1 LNLFVCF
8 YPFINRYFCFIK
20 TSNVKNISILSTTK
34 SPGSSSV
41 NPNFFSRENLKFS
54 IHNLRYLPRWIIV
67 MMDFSVLVLS
77 FFFTILIF
85 KGTGLDYIITPHSF
99 RFIGALFG
107 VNIFFFW
114 LFRTYSGIIRHSSY
128 IDAVKLLFSQMAVLV
143 LFLFFNFAYEL
154 LHGEKAFLNTAF
166 FINIV
171 LSFCGLF
178 LYRVIIKQTFEI
190 YFSEQGTNK
199 LIRTIIYGTDA
210 NAISVANALKFE
222 TPSRFKI
229 VGFVDKNNQN
239 ATKRMLDLPI
249 LIKKKKLPP
258 LMRSVNAQA
267 VIIADKSL
275 SKEEQLIIVD
285 QCLEFNYNVF
295 TVPLI
300 SDWENQKEISQ
311 KVKNIQIEDLL
322 ERKPIV
328 LDNKSISKQLKD
340 KTVLITGAAGSIGS
354 EIVRQVL
361 GFSPKVVVIL
371 DQAETPLHHMY
382 LEMNSLDSNSKM
394 HTVIADVRNKEA
406 MNSVFKKYEPQVVF
420 HAAAY
425 KHVPLMEENPS
436 QAILTNIEGTKILA
450 DLSCFYKVKKFVM
463 VSTDKAVNPSNVMG
477 ASKRIA
483 EKYVQSLQ
491 LKNNDNGEK
500 NATKFITTRF
510 GNVLGSNGSVVPLF
524 TKQIANGGPITIT
537 HPDIIRYFMT
547 IPEACQLV
555 LEAGAMGNGGE
566 IYIFDM
572 GKPVKIIDLARK
584 MIKLAGFIPEKDIK
598 IQIVGLRPGE
608 KLYEELLND
617 TSKTLPTYHEKI
629 MISEE
634 ILDDFEVLST
644 DVEELINIANH
655 FDNDEIVL
663 KMKQIVPEFKS
674 MNSAFELL
682 DR

>member
-1 LNLFVCF
+1 MSDT
-8 YPFINRYFCFIK
+8 K
-20 TSNVKNISILSTTK
+20 TS
-34 SPGSSSV
+34 GSSSIK
-41 NPNFFSRENLKFS
+41 PTFFSRENLKFS
-54 IHNLRYLPRWIIV
+54 IHNLSYLPRWVIV
-67 MMDFSVLVLS
+67 LMDFSVLIMAFL
-77 FFFTILIF
+77 FTILIF
-85 KGTGLDYIITPHSF
+85 RGTGLDYVITPYTA
-99 RFIGALFG
+99 RFVGAFFG
-107 VNIFFFW
+107 TNLFFFW
-114 LFRTYSGIIRHSSY
+114 LFRTYSGIVRHSSY
-128 IDAVKLLFSQMAVLV
+128 IDAVKLLFSQMAVLI
-143 LFLFFNFAYEL
+143 LFLFFNFSYEL
-154 LHGEKAFLNTAF
+154 LYGEKAFLNTAF

-178 LYRVIIKQTFEI
+178 LYRVIIKQTFET
-190 YFSEQGTNK
+190 YFSEIGKEK
-199 LIRTIIYGTDA
+199 LIRAIIYGTDA

-249 LIKKKKLPP
+249 LIKKKKMPP

-267 VIIADKSL
+267 IIIADKSM
-275 SKEEQLIIVD
+275 SKEEQITIVD
-285 QCLEFNYNVF
+285 QCLEFNYSVF

-300 SDWENQKEISQ
+300 SDWQNQKEISQ
-311 KVKNIQIEDLL
+311 KVKSIQIEDLL

-328 LDNKSISKQLKD
+328 LDNKSITKQLKD

-361 GFSPKVVVIL
+361 SFNPKTIIIL
-371 DQAETPLHHMY
+371 DQAETPLHHLC
-382 LEMNSLDSNSKM
+382 LEMRSLGSNSKI
-394 HTVIADVRNKEA
+394 HNVIADVRNKEA
-406 MNSVFKKYEPQVVF
+406 MDRVFRTHLPQVVF

-436 QAILTNIEGTKILA
+436 QAILTNIEGTKNLA
-450 DLSCFYKVKKFVM
+450 DLSCLYRVRKFVM

-491 LKNNDNGEK
+491 LKNHTDTEK
-500 NATKFITTRF
+500 NSTKFITTRF

-524 TKQIANGGPITIT
+524 TKQIAEGGPITIT
-537 HPDIIRYFMT
+537 HPEIIRYFMT

-584 MIKLAGFIPEKDIK
+584 MIKLAGFIPDKEIM
-598 IQIVGLRPGE
+598 IEIVGLRPGE

-617 TSKTLPTYHEKI
+617 TSKTLATHHEKI
-629 MISEE
+629 MIAQEMYEE
-634 ILDDFEVLST
+634 FETLNS
-644 DVEELINIANH
+644 DIEELIEKANY
-655 FDNDEIVL
+655 FGNEEIVMQ
-663 KMKQIVPEFKS
+663 MKKIVPEFKS
-674 MNSAFELL
+674 MNSTFELL
-682 DR
+682 DK

>member
-1 LNLFVCF
+1 MNNDS
-8 YPFINRYFCFIK
+8 FI
-20 TSNVKNISILSTTK
+20 S
-34 SPGSSSV
+34 G
-41 NPNFFSRENLKFS
+41 FFSRANLKLS
-54 IHNLRYLPRWIIV
+54 IHNLSYLPRWIIV
-67 MMDFSVLVLS
+67 MIDFSVLIVS
-77 FFFTILIF
+77 FFFTLLIF
-85 KGTGLDYIITPHSF
+85 RGTGLKYILTTHDVLFICSF
-99 RFIGALFG
+99 FG

-128 IDAVKLLFSQMAVLV
+128 IDAVKLLFSQMSVLIV
-143 LFLFFNFAYEL
+143 FLFFNFSYEL
-154 LHGEKAFLNTAF
+154 LYDERAFLTTAL
-166 FINIV
+166 FINVV

-178 LYRVIIKQTFEI
+178 LYRVIVKQTFEL
-190 YFSEQGTNK
+190 YFSEKSPTK
-199 LIRTIIYGTDA
+199 LIRAIIYGTDA

-222 TPSRFKI
+222 TPTRFKI
-229 VGFVDKNNQN
+229 VGFVDRNNQN
-239 ATKRMLDLPI
+239 ASKRMLDLPI
-249 LIKKKKLPP
+249 LVQKKKLPS
-258 LMRSVNAQA
+258 LMRSVGAEA

-275 SKEEQLIIVD
+275 GKEEQLIIVD
-285 QCLEFNYNVF
+285 QCLEFNYRVY

-340 KTVLITGAAGSIGS
+340 KTVLISGAAGSIGS

-361 GFSPKVVVIL
+361 SFNPKKVIIL
-371 DQAETPLHHMY
+371 DQAETPLHHLS
-382 LEMNSLDSNSKM
+382 LELQKNHYTSKI
-394 HTVIADVRNKEA
+394 HNVIADVRNYEA
-406 MNSVFKKYEPQVVF
+406 MSKVFKLYKPQVVF

-436 QAILTNIEGTKILA
+436 QAILTNIEGTKNLA
-450 DLSCFYKVKKFVM
+450 DLACEHNVIKFVM

-491 LKNNDNGEK
+491 IKNSKENNEK
-500 NATKFITTRF
+500 ATKFITTRF

-524 TKQIANGGPITIT
+524 TKQIANGGPVTIT

-572 GKPVKIIDLARK
+572 GKPVKIIDLAKK
-584 MIKLAGFIPEKDIK
+584 MIKLAGFIPDKDIK
-598 IQIVGLRPGE
+598 IEIVGLRPGE

-617 TSKTLPTYHEKI
+617 TSKTIPTHHEKI
-629 MISEE
+629 MIAEE
-634 ILDDFEVLST
+634 IQDEFENLHS
-644 DVEELINIANH
+644 EINELIGIAN
-655 FDNDEIVL
+655 FFNNDDIVA
-663 KMKQIVPEFKS
+663 KMKTIVPEFIS
-674 MNSAFELL
+674 MNSTFEIL
-682 DR
+682 DK

>member
-1 LNLFVCF
+1 MST
-8 YPFINRYFCFIK
+8 IK
-20 TSNVKNISILSTTK
+20 NKGL
-34 SPGSSSV
+34 SSS
-41 NPNFFSRENLKFS
+41 PNFFSRENLKFN
-54 IHNLRYLPRWIIV
+54 IHNLSYLPRWIII
-67 MMDFSVLVLS
+67 MIDFSVLVLA

-85 KGTGLDYIITPHSF
+85 KGTGLDYIITPQKYL
-99 RFIGALFG
+99 FISCFFG
-107 VNIFFFW
+107 INIFFFW

-143 LFLFFNFAYEL
+143 LFLFLNFGYEL
-154 LHGEKAFLNTAF
+154 FYGQKAFLNTAF

-178 LYRVIIKQTFEI
+178 LYRVIIKRTFEI
-190 YFSEQGTNK
+190 YFSERGSNK

-210 NAISVANALKFE
+210 NAISVAKALKVE

-249 LIKKKKLPP
+249 LVKKKKLPP

-275 SKEEQLIIVD
+275 SKEERLVIVD
-285 QCLEFNYNVF
+285 QCLEFNYTVY

-311 KVKNIQIEDLL
+311 KVKSIQIEDLL

-361 GFSPKVVVIL
+361 GFSPKVVIIL
-371 DQAETPLHHMY
+371 DQAETPLHHMC
-382 LEMNSLDSNSKM
+382 LEMSGLDSNSKM

-406 MNSVFKKYEPQVVF
+406 MNSVFKKYAPQVVF

-436 QAILTNIEGTKILA
+436 QAILTNVEGTKILA

-491 LKNNDNGEK
+491 LKSKDNGEK

-598 IQIVGLRPGE
+598 IEIVGLRPGE

-629 MISEE
+629 MIAEE
-634 ILDDFEVLST
+634 ILDDFEILNT
-644 DVEELINIANH
+644 DVEELISIANR

-663 KMKQIVPEFKS
+663 KMKRIVPEFKS
-674 MNSAFELL
+674 MNSTFELL
-682 DR
+682 DK

>member
-1 LNLFVCF
+1 M
-8 YPFINRYFCFIK
+8 
-20 TSNVKNISILSTTK
+20 KNKGL
-34 SPGSSSV
+34 SSS
-41 NPNFFSRENLKFS
+41 PNFFSRENLKFN
-54 IHNLRYLPRWIIV
+54 IHNLSYLPRWIII
-67 MMDFSVLVLS
+67 MIDFSVLVLA

-85 KGTGLDYIITPHSF
+85 KGTGLDYIITPQ
-99 RFIGALFG
+99 RYLFISCFFG
-107 VNIFFFW
+107 INIFFFW

-143 LFLFFNFAYEL
+143 LFLFLNFGYEL
-154 LHGEKAFLNTAF
+154 FYGQKAFLNTAF

-178 LYRVIIKQTFEI
+178 LYRVIIKRTFEI
-190 YFSEQGTNK
+190 YFSERGSNK

-210 NAISVANALKFE
+210 NAISVAKALKVE

-249 LIKKKKLPP
+249 LVKKKKLPP

-275 SKEEQLIIVD
+275 SKEERLVIVD
-285 QCLEFNYNVF
+285 QCLEFNYTVY

-311 KVKNIQIEDLL
+311 KVKSIQIEDLL

-361 GFSPKVVVIL
+361 GFSPKVVIIL
-371 DQAETPLHHMY
+371 DQAETPLHHMC
-382 LEMNSLDSNSKM
+382 LEMSGLDSNSKM

-406 MNSVFKKYEPQVVF
+406 MNSVFKKYAPQVVF

-436 QAILTNIEGTKILA
+436 QAILTNVEGTKILA

-491 LKNNDNGEK
+491 LKSKDNGEK

-584 MIKLAGFIPEKDIK
+584 MIKLAGFIPERDIK

-634 ILDDFEVLST
+634 ILDDFEVLNT
-644 DVEELINIANH
+644 DIEELIRIANH
-655 FDNDEIVL
+655 FDNDQIVL
-663 KMKQIVPEFKS
+663 KMKKIVPEFKS
-674 MNSAFELL
+674 MNSTFELL
-682 DR
+682 DK